1 MKNLRRHGNKSLY
14 WNFIFRGVVEAYIII
29 AICALINVKEL
40 SIAGDWEALNAFLT
54 ISVLLGLI
62 GFPIIT
68 SMFLHKKKD

>member
-40 SIAGDWEALNAFLT
+40 SIDGDWEALNALLT